1 MTTSRAMRSDLPVP
15 PGEYLLEV
23 LHEKG
28 MTQSELA
35 RRLGRPLQPINEI
48 VHGKKAI
55 TAQTALQ
62 LERVLD
68 VPAHIWTGLEAEYRI
83 ALARASAATP
93 RATNVINAGVGTDPA
108 PARKSTTFPRGT
120 ARHGSGGPPRQ
131 AGAARTARRT

>member
-1 MTTSRAMRSDLPVP
+1 
-15 PGEYLLEV
+15 LLEV

-83 ALARASAATP
+83 ALARASAAIP
-93 RATNVINAGVGTDPA
+93 RRTTRHGTGR
-108 PARKSTTFPRGT
+108 PARRASASR
-120 ARHGSGGPPRQ
+120 
-131 AGAARTARRT
+131 AARRA